1 MGTPCTE
8 VPKATGED
16 LKEATVRLR
25 EYRNERVDGMK
36 VKGSMKTKKGMF
48 KQALCQRIVSPSPD
62 CFMEMNVMTDEE
74 HLPSLVLKTQTC

>member
-36 VKGSMKTKKGMF
+36 VKGSMKKKRECLNRLYVKGLF
-48 KQALCQRIVSPSPD
+48 LLRLIV
-62 CFMEMNVMTDEE
+62 
-74 HLPSLVLKTQTC
+74 LWK